1 MKLIPSRPKAIIAVA
16 AACILTVWH
25 VAAQTRGGA
34 PPRPVGSG
42 PYKAVMEMD
51 PGLPDH
57 TIYRPE
63 NLADLNG
70 ATLPLIIWGN
80 GACAN
85 SGNSFSSFLTD
96 ISSYGFVAIALGPIT
111 ERNAAAPAP
120 PAAAP
125 AQPAAAAPQP
135 AIQQSADRTQLPRNL
150 PPAAT
155 HPSQMFDAMKWAA
168 AENERAASKYYKHLN
183 MGKIAV
189 MGQSCG
195 GVQAIEVAADS
206 RITTA
211 VIWDSGLFA
220 QPSDM
225 GGGKTLSKRDLESIH
240 VPMAYITGDSSD
252 IAFENANGD
261 FDYLKSIPVFRG
273 WERGIGHGGT
283 YQQPNGGEFS
293 GVAVAWLNW
302 QLKGDQHAAS
312 MFRGPDCGL
321 CVNPKWVVKTKN
333 LK

>member
-1 MKLIPSRPKAIIAVA
+1 MNRLRFAAVFA
-16 AACILTVWH
+16 VSILN

-34 PPRPVGSG
+34 PPRPTTGSG

-51 PGLPDH
+51 GSLPDH

-63 NLADLNG
+63 DMSALNG
-70 ATLPLIIWGN
+70 ATLPLVIWGN

-85 SGNSFSSFLTD
+85 AGNAFSNFLTD
-96 ISSYGFVAIALGPIT
+96 ISSYGFLAIALGPIA
-111 ERNAAAPAP
+111 ERNAAGAP
-120 PAAAP
+120 PPAAP
-125 AQPAAAAPQP
+125 AQPAIRQP
-135 AIQQSADRTQLPRNL
+135 ADTTQLPRNL

-155 HPSQMFDAMKWAA
+155 HPSQMFDAIKWAF
-168 AENERAASKYYKHLN
+168 AENERAGSKYYKHLN
-183 MGKIAV
+183 TAKIAV

-211 VIWDSGLFA
+211 VIWNSGLFA

-225 GGGKTLSKRDLESIH
+225 GGGKTLSKKDLESIH
-240 VPMAYITGDSSD
+240 VPMAYISGDSSD
-252 IAFENANGD
+252 IAHNNANAD
-261 FDYLKSIPVFRG
+261 FEYIKSIPVFRA
-273 WERGIGHGGT
+273 WERGVGHGGT
-283 YQQPNGGEFS
+283 YNQPNGGEFA
-293 GVAVAWLNW
+293 GVGVAWLNW
-302 QLKGDQHAAS
+302 QLKGDQKAAL

-321 CVNPKWVVKTKN
+321 CVNPKWFVQTKN